1 MNIRKTAFITGS
13 TRSIGFACANMLAS
27 LGFNVIING
36 RKDECTDFERLKDY
50 FESTYQI
57 QCLCAAGDV
66 SDLSV
71 QDEIITKIKEQF
83 SYIDCFVNN
92 AGVSVKQRDDI
103 LNVTEESYDFCNNTN
118 ARALFFLNQKVSK
131 WMLSEDKDACIINIT
146 SCSARALSIDRAEYC
161 ISKAAASMA
170 SQLFALRLA
179 DTNIR
184 VYEIRP
190 GIIDTDM
197 TSVVIDKYKRMAQ
210 TGQIPQKRVGTVE
223 DVAALVKVLALNRM
237 PYIVGQ
243 IFDIDGGLHFH
254 RF

>member
-1 MNIRKTAFITGS
+1 
-13 TRSIGFACANMLAS
+13 
-27 LGFNVIING
+27 
-36 RKDECTDFERLKDY
+36 
-50 FESTYQI
+50 
-57 QCLCAAGDV
+57 
-66 SDLSV
+66 
-71 QDEIITKIKEQF
+71 
-83 SYIDCFVNN
+83 
-92 AGVSVKQRDDI
+92 
-103 LNVTEESYDFCNNTN
+103 
-118 ARALFFLNQKVSK
+118 
-131 WMLSEDKDACIINIT
+131 MLSEDKDACIINIT

-197 TSVVIDKYKRMAQ
+197 TSVVIDKYKSMAQ